1 MSVVQIAGQNR
12 DVMGV
17 DQATIDEFR
26 AGLRGIALQPGDDGY
41 DEART
46 IWNEMIDHRPNL
58 IIRCAGVSD
67 VIAVV
72 NFARS
77 NALLVSVRG
86 GGHNVSGNAVC
97 DGGLMID
104 LSLMKSIHVDVATR
118 TARAEGGAT
127 WKHYDRETQTF
138 GLASTGGAVSRTG
151 VAGLTLGG
159 GWGWLSGRHGLAC
172 DNLLSADVVTADGQL
187 MTVSADQYKELFWG
201 LRGGGGNFGVV
212 TSFEYQVHPVG
223 EVLGGVIWHPLD
235 DARDVLTFYDKFTES
250 SPDDLV
256 SLVQFATLPDGP
268 LALGVEVCYFG
279 GIYEGKKYLRP
290 LREFGSPISDDIV
303 PTTYVD
309 YQQASDEVFPEK
321 LQNYWKSNF
330 LKKLDADTIEVIL
343 DYVSRTPTPES
354 VFMIEQVGN
363 GVRRVGKNDTAFNH
377 RDARY
382 SSLIMGMSSNP
393 ANNEQIVAWTRDF
406 FDAMAPFSEDSVY
419 VNYLGP
425 QDDEGDDRV
434 MAAYGPEKYKRL
446 VALKNKYD
454 PTNMFR
460 LNQNIKP
467 TVSS

>member
-127 WKHYDRETQTF
+127 WKDYDRETQTF

-187 MTVSADQYKELFWG
+187 MTVSADQYNELFWG

-256 SLVQFATLPDGP
+256 SLVQFATLPDMAAEVP
-268 LALGVEVCYFG
+268 LTSFEVYAGRYGFIGVNRQAALRNLQTL
-279 GIYEGKKYLRP
+279 K
-290 LREFGSPISDDIV
+290 
-303 PTTYVD
+303 D
-309 YQQASDEVFPEK
+309 YR
-321 LQNYWKSNF
+321 
-330 LKKLDADTIEVIL
+330 I
-343 DYVSRTPTPES
+343 
-354 VFMIEQVGN
+354 G
-363 GVRRVGKNDTAFNH
+363 
-377 RDARY
+377 
-382 SSLIMGMSSNP
+382 SLIEGRRLCV
-393 ANNEQIVAWTRDF
+393 QRDTQR
-406 FDAMAPFSEDSVY
+406 DVS
-419 VNYLGP
+419 LRGHRGP
-425 QDDEGDDRV
+425 R
-434 MAAYGPEKYKRL
+434 
-446 VALKNKYD
+446 KN
-454 PTNMFR
+454 
-460 LNQNIKP
+460 Q
-467 TVSS
+467 